1 MIALDVESSSSDPVT
16 GSILSLGA
24 IDTDDTTN
32 QFYDE
37 CRIWDGANVN
47 DKALE
52 VNGFTQEEITDT
64 AKKTEAELIAGFV
77 AWAMDRPD
85 NITLVSQNP
94 AFDFGYVQA
103 ACARAHIEFPFARRT
118 LDLHTLVW
126 LHMTKQG
133 LTPPTLNHHS
143 GISLDTALQ
152 YCGIP
157 EEPHPHNAL
166 TGALSHAEVFTRI
179 AYNRKS
185 IQEFSSYE
193 IPWLTKTT

>member
-1 MIALDVESSSSDPVT
+1 MIALDVESSSSDPST

-24 IDTDDTTN
+24 VDTDDTTN

-37 CRIWDGANVN
+37 CRIWDGAHVN
-47 DKALE
+47 DEALA
-52 VNGFTQEEITDT
+52 VNGFSRQEIADS
-64 AKKTEAELIAGFV
+64 AKKTEAELITAFV
-77 AWAMDRPD
+77 AWAMDKPN

-94 AFDFGYVQA
+94 AFDYGYVKA

-118 LDLHTLVW
+118 IDLHTLVW
-126 LHMTKQG
+126 LHMVGQG
-133 LTPPTLNHHS
+133 ITPPIHNKHS
-143 GISLDTALQ
+143 DISLDTALQ
-152 YCGIP
+152 HCGIP

-166 TGALSHAEVFTRI
+166 TGALSHAEVFIRV

-193 IPWLTKTT
+193 IPWLTKKL